1 MTHRV
6 TCSIFLLAVMLLP
19 ATAGAQAP
27 EPPAPPAAAPAPEPP
42 PKAWKASLAAGLAL
56 TGGNT
61 QTTTTNLS
69 FSFETDKKRRQ
80 VVSAEGLN
88 LRSSQD
94 GAAIVD
100 RSSVSARDQYA
111 LTPRSY
117 VFGQV
122 QYVRDVFKSIEYLV
136 APTAGGGVKLI
147 DEDRSTLSTDVS
159 VGAVFEKDDDL
170 ARTTSTAVTFSEK
183 ASHKLAMGTDVT
195 QSYSALWSAGHGVL
209 HTLQAGVAAKLNGH
223 MQIKVD
229 VMDTYRSRTFE
240 EAVKKNDTALLT
252 SLGFT
257 F

>member
-1 MTHRV
+1 
-6 TCSIFLLAVMLLP
+6 MLLP
-19 ATAGAQAP
+19 ATARAQAP
-27 EPPAPPAAAPAPEPP
+27 EPPTPPAPAPATVPP
-42 PKAWKASLAAGLAL
+42 PKPWTASLAAGLAL

-69 FSFETDKKRRQ
+69 FAFETDKTRRH

-88 LRSSQD
+88 IRSSQD

-100 RSSVSARDQYA
+100 RSSASARDQYA

-136 APTAGGGVKLI
+136 APTAGAGVKLI
-147 DEDRSTLSTDVS
+147 DEETTTLSTDLS
-159 VGAVFEKDDDL
+159 VGAVAEKDDDTP
-170 ARTTSTAVTFSEK
+170 RTTSTAVTFNEK
-183 ASHKLAMGTDVT
+183 ASHKLSAGADVT
-195 QSYSALWSAGHGVL
+195 QSYSALWSGGGHGVL
-209 HTLQAGVAAKLNGH
+209 HTFQAGVAAKVNAH
-223 MQIKVD
+223 VQIKVD
-229 VMDTYRSRTFE
+229 AMDTYRTRTFE
-240 EAVKKNDTALLT
+240 DRVKKNYTALLT

>member
-6 TCSIFLLAVMLLP
+6 TFSIFVLSVMLLP
-19 ATAGAQAP
+19 VTARAQAP
-27 EPPAPPAAAPAPEPP
+27 EPLATTPAPATEPP
-42 PKAWKASLAAGLAL
+42 PKPWTASLAAGLAL

-69 FSFETDKKRRQ
+69 FAFETDKTRRQ

-88 LRSSQD
+88 IRSSQD

-136 APTAGGGVKLI
+136 APTAGAGVKLI
-147 DEDRSTLSTDVS
+147 DEETTTLSTDVS
-159 VGAVFEKDDDL
+159 VGAVAEKDDDTP
-170 ARTTSTAVTFSEK
+170 RTTSTAVTFSEK
-183 ASHKLAMGTDVT
+183 ASHKLSEGADVT
-195 QSYSALWSAGHGVL
+195 ESYSALWSGGGHGIL
-209 HTLQAGVAAKLNGH
+209 HTFQAGLVAKVTAH
-223 MQIKVD
+223 VQIKVD
-229 VMDTYRSRTFE
+229 VMDTYRTRTFE
-240 EAVKKNDTALLT
+240 ETVKKNDTALLT

>member
-6 TCSIFLLAVMLLP
+6 TCSIFALAVMLLP
-19 ATAGAQAP
+19 AAARAQAP
-27 EPPAPPAAAPAPEPP
+27 DTAPPPAAPAAEPP
-42 PKAWKASLAAGLAL
+42 PKPWKASLAAGLAL

-69 FSFETDKKRRQ
+69 FSFETDKTRRQ
-80 VVSAEGLN
+80 VFSAEGLN

-100 RSSVSARDQYA
+100 RSTVSARDQYA

-117 VFGQV
+117 LFGQV

-147 DEDRSTLSTDVS
+147 DEDTSALSADLS
-159 VGAVFEKDDDL
+159 VGTVVEKDDDL
-170 ARTTSTAVTFSEK
+170 ARTTSTAATFSEK
-183 ASHKLAMGTDVT
+183 ASHELATGTDLT
-195 QSYSALWSAGHGVL
+195 QSYSALWSNGHGIL
-209 HTLQAGVAAKLNGH
+209 HTLQVGIAAKLNAH
-223 MQIKVD
+223 IQIKVD
-229 VMDTYRSRTFE
+229 AIDTYRTRTFE
-240 EAVKKNDTALLT
+240 AGVKPNDTSLLT
-252 SLGFT
+252 SLGLT

>member
-6 TCSIFLLAVMLLP
+6 TGSIFVLSVMLLP
-19 ATAGAQAP
+19 AMARAQAP
-27 EPPAPPAAAPAPEPP
+27 EQPAPSAPAPATEPP

-80 VVSAEGLN
+80 VISAEGLN

-100 RSSVSARDQYA
+100 RSTVSARDQYA

-147 DEDRSTLSTDVS
+147 DEDASALSADVS
-159 VGAVFEKDDDL
+159 VGTVLEKDDDL
-170 ARTTSTAVTFSEK
+170 SRTTSTAVTFSEK
-183 ASHKLAMGTDVT
+183 ASHALATGTDLT
-195 QSYSALWSAGHGVL
+195 QSYSALWSGGHGVL
-209 HTLQAGVAAKLNGH
+209 HTLQAGIAAKVNAH
-223 MQIKVD
+223 VQIKVD
-229 VMDTYRSRTFE
+229 AMDTYRTRTFE
-240 EAVKKNDTALLT
+240 DAVKKNDTALLT